1 MKGTVINCSFLLF
14 IIWNNMIREYSQF
27 DDSLLDDEAIETQ
40 EPIENDPPV
49 AEEPIENVD
58 NNDGN
63 DGNDEEPTEETPEVN
78 DNDLSAFESF
88 LKSRGVR
95 DGKTIV
101 YENDEGETEEVDFN
115 TLSKDEQLEILNS
128 ISDPG
133 LSDDEIYTI
142 NYLRQNNASLQDV
155 ITYFQQQAVDAYIK
169 EHNVEPTYNV
179 DDYSD
184 DELYFADIKAK
195 YPDMTD
201 DEINDELQ
209 LAKTNEDVFKKKCE
223 VIRNNY
229 KAIEENRIKEE
240 KELEAQ
246 QQKQYQDS
254 FANVLNSFERIT
266 LDYKDPNSDY
276 LILEEDD
283 RNKIFDYVFKPTTSG
298 MSAFVEDLSKPEVIA
313 ELAWYRLFGADTI
326 SDISGYWKNELKKA
340 RKTTTPK
347 NKTQVTVKNT
357 KTETTPTNTN
367 PQPSLSSAWDKLL

>member
-1 MKGTVINCSFLLF
+1 MKGTVLNCSFLLF

-27 DDSLLDDEAIETQ
+27 DDSLLDDEPIETQ

-49 AEEPIENVD
+49 EEEPVENVD

-63 DGNDEEPTEETPEVN
+63 EEEPVEETPEVN

-229 KAIEENRIKEE
+229 KTIEENRIKEE

-326 SDISGYWKNELKKA
+326 SDISGYWKSELKKA
-340 RKTTTPK
+340 RKTATPK

>member
-1 MKGTVINCSFLLF
+1 
-14 IIWNNMIREYSQF
+14 MIREYSQF
-27 DDSLLDDEAIETQ
+27 DDSLLDDEIIETQ
-40 EPIENDPPV
+40 EPIKNDPPIE
-49 AEEPIENVD
+49 EEPIENVD
-58 NNDGN
+58 NND
-63 DGNDEEPTEETPEVN
+63 DNDEEPTEETPEVN

-133 LSDDEIYTI
+133 LTEDEVNTI

-155 ITYFQQQAVDAYIK
+155 ITYFQQQAVDEYIK
-169 EHNVEPTYNV
+169 SQNVQPKYSI
-179 DDYSD
+179 DDYTD
-184 DELYFADIKAK
+184 DELYLADVKAK
-195 YPDMTD
+195 YPDMT
-201 DEINDELQ
+201 EDELKSE
-209 LAKTNEDVFKKKCE
+209 LDFAKMNEDVFKKKCD

-229 KAIEENRIKEE
+229 KTIEENE
-240 KELEAQ
+240 KQAEKDAEIQ
-246 QQKQYQDS
+246 QQKQYQDD
-254 FANVLNSFERIT
+254 FASVLNSFEKIT

-283 RNKIFDYVFKPTTSG
+283 RNKIFDYVFKPNVNG
-298 MSAFVEDLSKPEVIA
+298 MSAFVEDLTKPEVIA

-340 RKTTTPK
+340 RKAAPTTK
-347 NKTQVTVKNT
+347 NKTQVTVKNQ
-357 KTETTPTNTN
+357 KSETQTTTN
-367 PQPSLSSAWDKLL
+367 QPSLSSAWDKLL

>member
-1 MKGTVINCSFLLF
+1 
-14 IIWNNMIREYSQF
+14 MIREYSQF
-27 DDSLLDDEAIETQ
+27 DDSLLDDETIETQ

-58 NNDGN
+58 NNDDN

-229 KAIEENRIKEE
+229 KTIEENRIKEE